1 MNALE
6 TGDSLNIFAYRRI
19 ALLEHC
25 LYIYCT
31 KMKPGLPPRTHFGI
45 AAHKT
50 VKFTRH

>member
-19 ALLEHC
+19 ALLKHG

-31 KMKPGLPPRTHFGI
+31 KMKPGYLRELILGSLFF
-45 AAHKT
+45 KL
-50 VKFTRH
+50 